1 MNLEIIKEEI
11 KKEEGFRNSMY
22 RDHLGFSTIGYGHL
36 VKPTDKFKEGVIYTE
51 KELESVFE
59 YDFSIAYKDMESLTK
74 DLDIV
79 DGAKEILIH
88 MCFQLGKPKVMK
100 FQRMFENLEK
110 KDYVGAGLEME
121 DSRWARDHTPARA
134 MRLSEK
140 MKKLT

>member
-1 MNLEIIKEEI
+1 MNLELIKEEI

-36 VKPTDKFKEGVIYTE
+36 VKPTDKFKEGVVYTE

-59 YDFSIAYKDMESLTK
+59 YDFSIAKQDMESLTK

-79 DGAKEILIH
+79 DIAKEILLH
-88 MCFQLGKPKVMK
+88 MCFQLGKPKVMQ
-100 FQRMFENLEK
+100 FQRMFDCLRK

-121 DSRWARDHTPARA
+121 DSRWAKQTPARA
-134 MRLSEK
+134 SRLSEK
-140 MKKLT
+140 MKELT